1 MFNIGMT
8 TKIKNLEKTG
18 CTKLH
23 IEQCLNDIHMHGLPH
38 YTYFGKRVSKGTVPL
53 YTKNGYYTLKFDECD
68 GWARSVE
75 IL

>member
-8 TKIKNLEKTG
+8 TKIKTIEKTG
-18 CTKLH
+18 CTKAH
-23 IEQCLNDIHMHGLPH
+23 IEQCLHNKNLHEKPN
-38 YTYFGKRVSKGTVPL
+38 YTYFGKHVSKGTVL
-53 YTKNGYYTLKFDECD
+53 LHTKNGDFILKFDECD